1 MEEVRKGET
10 LVRSSIDRAIL
21 ADLELERRGGKP
33 TSKNVDSRTTFWQM
47 SFLYLKLA

>member
-21 ADLELERRGGKP
+21 ADLELERRAGKP
-33 TSKNVDSRTTFWQM
+33 TSKNVDSRTTFW
-47 SFLYLKLA
+47 